1 MMGASLAIPHAP
13 ATLPNPPG
21 DPEPAFVADGP
32 REDRGSVHLRLLAAK
47 LLFGGI
53 PPFVAGRLRTLALRA
68 AGVRIGRAS
77 VFWGHPILVGSGDA
91 ADRLSVGD
99 HCGFNKGCFFDLE
112 ESVIIGNHVAVGHDV
127 AFLTQTYST
136 GPGAQRAGHARR
148 APIVIHD
155 GVWLGARCTIMP
167 GVTIGA
173 GAVVGASVVVTADV
187 PADMLVMGT
196 QKVSLSKWR
205 VRA

>member
-1 MMGASLAIPHAP
+1 MGASLAIPHAR
-13 ATLPNPPG
+13 AAHPNPPV
-21 DPEPAFVADGP
+21 DQAPEFVAQGP
-32 REDRGSVHLRLLAAK
+32 REDRGQVHLRLLAAK

-68 AGVRIGRAS
+68 AGVRIGHAS
-77 VFWGHPILVGSGDA
+77 VFWGHPTLAGSGDVA
-91 ADRLSVGD
+91 KLLSVGE

-112 ESVIIGNHVAVGHDV
+112 ERVTIGNHVAVGHDV
-127 AFLTQTYST
+127 VFLTQTHFT
-136 GPGAQRAGHARR
+136 GPAAQRAGHVRR

-155 GVWLGARCTIMP
+155 GAWLGARCTVMP

-187 PADMLVMGT
+187 PADMLLMGT